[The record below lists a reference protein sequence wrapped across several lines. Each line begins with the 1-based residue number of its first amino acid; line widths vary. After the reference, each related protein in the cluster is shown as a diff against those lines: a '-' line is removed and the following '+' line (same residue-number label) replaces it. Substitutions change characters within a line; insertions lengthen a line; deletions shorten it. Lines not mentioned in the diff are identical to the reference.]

1 MAKVK
6 SRYETVFIL
15 SPALNEEATAAAAGK
30 FKSLIEQNATVGEV
44 DEWGKRRLAYEIDDY
59 SEGYYMRIEFES
71 APDFPAELDRIYR
84 ITDGVL
90 RSLIIFK
97 DE

>member
-15 SPALNEEATAAAAGK
+15 SPALSEEATVAAVEK
-30 FKSLIEQNATVGEV
+30 FKGLIEQHGTLGEI
-44 DEWGKRRLAYEIDDY
+44 DEWGKRRLAYEIDDHA
-59 SEGYYMRIEFES
+59 EGHYVLINFES
-71 APDFPAELDRIYR
+71 APDFPAELDRVYR

-90 RSLIIFK
+90 RSLIVCK